1 MTVNIHIYV
10 MDSIYPNFRQRDNNM
25 WN

>member
-1 MTVNIHIYV
+1 MAVHIYTCV
-10 MDSIYPNFRQRDNNM
+10 MDSIYPNFRQRDNSM